1 MVENF
6 GLFLARA
13 LTFFLNSAVADPEFA
28 GGDLTRADFS
38 LAVADAFF
46 LEVAV
51 LTLAADFFFVDS
63 GPDFSLIDDFR
74 FATTFLVVL
83 VGAVFFFV
91 ANDVFFFG
99 VEFLL
104 SACFLVTDVDF
115 FVPADLVRVAVFL
128 AIVFFVLDF
137 TRNHRLQS
145 SAL

>member
-1 MVENF
+1 MGENF
-6 GLFLARA
+6 GLSLARA
-13 LTFFLNSAVADPEFA
+13 LAFFLDSAIADPELA
-28 GGDLTRADFS
+28 GGDLTRADFTF
-38 LAVADAFF
+38 AVADAFF
-46 LEVAV
+46 LEVAG
-51 LTLAADFFFVDS
+51 LTLAVDFFFVDFRP
-63 GPDFSLIDDFR
+63 GFSLGDGFR
-74 FATTFLVVL
+74 FVTTFLVDL

-104 SACFLVTDVDF
+104 AACLLVPDVDF